1 MEQWL
6 LNCKEHSYAQHDHV
20 VPHGSYLVN
29 LAQKD
34 KEKSDQAYRAFV
46 DDLLRCESLGIKLY
60 NFHPGATGG
69 HPRPEAIGRVAA
81 ALNKAHEETSSVV
94 TLLENMAAGG
104 NVLGSTFEDLRDMI
118 EGVESKHRVGVCL
131 DTAHSFA
138 AGYDLRSPEA
148 FKKTLEEFDSTVG
161 LKYLRALHLN
171 DSKAPFDARRD
182 LHANIGTGF
191 LGLRAFHNIMNE
203 PRLRRLPMVLETPI
217 DRKDENG
224 REQQDKG
231 IWAAEIKLLESL
243 VGMDPDGKEFKRL
256 EAELWERGKAERD
269 RVQEQVDRRDEK
281 KAKKEAKDKDKGK
294 GKGMGRGAK
303 GKKADAQTSER
314 STGSSGSS
322 SLSSVG
328 SSGSDREAS

>member
-1 MEQWL
+1 M
-6 LNCKEHSYAQHDHV
+6 
-20 VPHGSYLVN
+20 
-29 LAQKD
+29 
-34 KEKSDQAYRAFV
+34 
-46 DDLLRCESLGIKLY
+46 
-60 NFHPGATGG
+60 
-69 HPRPEAIGRVAA
+69 
-81 ALNKAHEETSSVV
+81 V

-231 IWAAEIKLLESL
+231 IWAAEIKLLESM

-294 GKGMGRGAK
+294 GKGMGRGQRERRRTLKRAK
-303 GKKADAQTSER
+303 EAQVVAGVAVSVASAVVEVTEKLLDRDRYSETAIASSRIRRLFSSTVVPFISRKTICQLRSRPEGHEAHVWRARTSFVGRLRPFATIDDSQTSVR
-314 STGSSGSS
+314 
-322 SLSSVG
+322 
-328 SSGSDREAS
+328 